1 MNYWSKSSLH
11 PAVFQLFFITISIAI
26 GAREQGMGLG
36 LSMSYDMIRAHSIEL
51 NVATPTEER
60 PGKEREGNV
69 FIIIL

>member
-26 GAREQGMGLG
+26 GASEQGMG
-36 LSMSYDMIRAHSIEL
+36 LSMSYDMIRAHSSEL